1 MRKVEWDYPIP
12 SYFLFAMV
20 MIMEYTPK
28 IVVVIGKMMTV
39 FRLWWLNIVMENCTF
54 NYDLPIP
61 DFRWYILSPWWWPLY
76 GEKDIDSVK
85 TRTWLG
91 RNKSDDDVPSFVH
104 LSWPMTFCNLLKN
117 ICFPVARQKQ
127 SIKLNESQHV
137 QRCFS
142 GAKTP
147 WGCGASWQKIDGRW
161 EFQQAVAV
169 AVPSDIQ
176 TLQLTN
182 PRLSPN
188 TPAGWWF

>member
-1 MRKVEWDYPIP
+1 MEFKETEVRNIFIYICGKHVIWRDWTGFYGRFIYDFMRKVEWDYPIP

-54 NYDLPIP
+54 IYDLPIP

-76 GEKDIDSVK
+76 GGKDIDSVK

-104 LSWPMTFCNLLKN
+104 LSWPMTFCNLL
-117 ICFPVARQKQ
+117 
-127 SIKLNESQHV
+127 
-137 QRCFS
+137 
-142 GAKTP
+142 
-147 WGCGASWQKIDGRW
+147 
-161 EFQQAVAV
+161 
-169 AVPSDIQ
+169 
-176 TLQLTN
+176 
-182 PRLSPN
+182 
-188 TPAGWWF
+188 